1 MSGGFA
7 DKMRIAVV
15 GPVAQAIPPARSGS
29 VETVTH
35 LLTEG
40 LVAEGHDVTLFAT
53 GDSRTSA
60 RLHATFPVGYH
71 EDPELW
77 PWELC
82 ELLNLSAAVERA
94 SDFDVI
100 HYQAE
105 YAPLSLAFAALSPTP
120 VVVTVHHAPSPAEVA
135 LWSRGPV
142 APFIAVS
149 EAQRAMLEPLDVVAT
164 VPHAV
169 DTRVLAPAGEPDDDL
184 LFLGRF
190 TAGKGVVQAIEA
202 ARRAGRR
209 LLLAAAEN
217 EYYREVVAPLVDG
230 ERVVWVGEVDPT
242 EKARLLGR
250 AAALIYPVQEAEPFG
265 LVLAE
270 AMACGTPVAALRRGA
285 VAELIDD
292 GVTGQA
298 FDSLDDL
305 VDGLPDVLALDRA
318 RVRARAV
325 ERFATERMVER
336 HVEAY
341 ARLVER
347 AAARRV

>member
-1 MSGGFA
+1 MTGSFA

-40 LVAEGHDVTLFAT
+40 LADQGHDVTLFAT
-53 GDSRTSA
+53 GDSETSA

-105 YAPLSLAFAALSPTP
+105 YAPLSLAFVALSPTP
-120 VVVTVHHAPSPAEVA
+120 VVVTVHHAPSAAEIA

-149 EAQRAMLEPLDVVAT
+149 EAQREMLAPLDVVAT

-169 DTRVLAPAGEPDDDL
+169 DTRVLSPGGEPDDDL
-184 LFLGRF
+184 VFLGRF
-190 TAGKGVVQAIEA
+190 TAGKGVVQAIGA

-230 ERVVWVGEVDPT
+230 ERVVWVGEVGGA
-242 EKARLLGR
+242 EKAALLGR
-250 AAALIYPVQEAEPFG
+250 AAALLYPVQEAEPFG

-285 VAELIDD
+285 VTELVDD
-292 GVTGQA
+292 GVTGRA

-305 VDGLPDVLALDRA
+305 VDGLPDVIALDRA
-318 RVRARAV
+318 RVRAKAV
-325 ERFATERMVER
+325 ERFGPDRMVER
-336 HVEAY
+336 HVEVY
-341 ARLVER
+341 ASLVER
-347 AAARRV
+347 AAARRA